1 MAIDSGQHTNVPG
14 HIREWFNRQVSPE
27 SGRSCCSIAD
37 GHETE
42 EKTLNGQYWVAIEGK
57 WYPVPP
63 SRVIYNKGNPIG
75 RPVVW
80 YTRYPT
86 FNDDPDADEE
96 SASLFTLN
104 PEPIILCFVPGG
116 GF

>member
-1 MAIDSGQHTNVPG
+1 MAFDSGQHTNVPD
-14 HIREWFNRQVSPE
+14 HIREWFNQ
-27 SGRSCCSIAD
+27 IAD

-63 SRVIYNKGNPIG
+63 SRVIYNKGDPIG

-86 FNDDPDADEE
+86 FNDNPDADGQ
-96 SASLFTLN
+96 SASRFTVD

-116 GF
+116 G